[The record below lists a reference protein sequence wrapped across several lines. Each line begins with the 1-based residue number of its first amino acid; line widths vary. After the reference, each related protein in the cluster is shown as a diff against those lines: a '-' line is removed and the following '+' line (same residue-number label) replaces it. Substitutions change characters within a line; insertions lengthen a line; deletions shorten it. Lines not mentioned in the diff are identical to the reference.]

1 MTQTPYRL
9 VVIQVGSEYDQGH
22 RPQDRLVC
30 DSIAGYVV
38 ILIVAMISSPSNT
51 DILIMTLVG

>member
-9 VVIQVGSEYDQGH
+9 VVIQVGSQYDQGH
-22 RPQDRLVC
+22 RPQDRLAC

-38 ILIVAMISSPSNT
+38 ILIVGLCCSPSNT